1 MQVVCGGAALL
12 HLREGRGM
20 TRLVVS
26 GRLDVSCGQ
35 SLPEVLLS
43 AARSSQ
49 GALALD
55 LSGVEACDMAG
66 AVTLAGACERA
77 RAAGY
82 PVGLAAASPEM
93 DRMMVLTGTLHL
105 VADDIDAGPDAVG
118 PTP

>member
-1 MQVVCGGAALL
+1 
-12 HLREGRGM
+12 M
-20 TRLVVS
+20 TRLVVT

-43 AARSSQ
+43 AARSSP
-49 GALALD
+49 GGLALD

-77 RAAGY
+77 RTAGH

-93 DRMMVLTGTLHL
+93 DRVMVLTGTLHL
-105 VADDIDAGPDAVG
+105 VADDVAAGPDG
-118 PTP
+118 